1 MIQILML
8 HPQDQG
14 RSDMIQTL
22 THLLQGRSD
31 MILIRMHPHLERRDM
46 IQTWITLLHDKNVMT
61 VIQTI
66 PLPVGIKCQV
76 QVMDKSQ
83 PKDNPD
89 LLLQINQL
97 GEKHITVTQT
107 NHLPGDKGMILTNPQ
122 QEKLGMTVTRTNQHQ
137 EGTQRIINLTN
148 RLPERKGMIV
158 TLTSHLQDR
167 ENRMTLTNHH
177 QGKGN
182 LGVILT
188 NHHLGKGNLGVILTN
203 HHPGKGNLEV
213 ILTNHHPERKDMTV
227 IQIHHLAGEESKVV
241 VLRSHL
247 QDRKMTGK
255 GRRVPDLTRHL
266 VVQKLGCPQ
275 QQKWKKKLRNFGK
288 RKSRCFQRWDY
299 HSFVVVFDFVMFCSW
314 LFDV

>member
-8 HPQDQG
+8 HLQDQG
-14 RSDMIQTL
+14 RSNMIQTL

-31 MILIRMHPHLERRDM
+31 MILMQMHPHLKRIDM
-46 IQTWITLLHDKNVMT
+46 IQTWITLLHDENVMT

-66 PLPVGIKCQV
+66 PLPIGIKCQV
-76 QVMDKSQ
+76 QIMDKSP

-89 LLLQINQL
+89 LLLQIHQL
-97 GEKHITVTQT
+97 GEKHITVTQI
-107 NHLPGDKGMILTNPQ
+107 NHLPAGKGMILTNPQ
-122 QEKLGMTVTRTNQHQ
+122 QEKLGMTVTQTNQHQ

-177 QGKGN
+177 PGKGN
-182 LGVILT
+182 LGA
-188 NHHLGKGNLGVILTN
+188 ILTN
-203 HHPGKGNLEV
+203 HHPGKENLEV

-227 IQIHHLAGEESKVV
+227 IQIHHRAGEESKAV
-241 VLRSHL
+241 VLRSCL
-247 QDRKMTGK
+247 QDGKITGK
-255 GRRVPDLTRHL
+255 GRRVPNRTRRL

-275 QQKWKKKLRNFGK
+275 RQK
-288 RKSRCFQRWDY
+288 
-299 HSFVVVFDFVMFCSW
+299 
-314 LFDV
+314 

>member
-8 HPQDQG
+8 HLQDQG

-22 THLLQGRSD
+22 THLQGRSD
-31 MILIRMHPHLERRDM
+31 MILIQMHPHLERRDM

-66 PLPVGIKCQV
+66 PLPIGIKCQV

-89 LLLQINQL
+89 LLLQIHQL

-107 NHLPGDKGMILTNPQ
+107 NLLPGGKGMILTNPQ

-148 RLPERKGMIV
+148 RLPKRKGMIV

-167 ENRMTLTNHH
+167 ENRMTLINHH
-177 QGKGN
+177 PGKGN

-188 NHHLGKGNLGVILTN
+188 NHHLGKGNLGAILTN

-213 ILTNHHPERKDMTV
+213 ILTNHH
-227 IQIHHLAGEESKVV
+227 LAGEESKAV
-241 VLRSHL
+241 VLRSRL
-247 QDRKMTGK
+247 QDGKMTGK
-255 GRRVPDLTRHL
+255 GRRVPNRTRRL

-275 QQKWKKKLRNFGK
+275 QQKWKKKLRNLGK

-299 HSFVVVFDFVMFCSW
+299 HSFVGVVFVVVFGFVMFCSW